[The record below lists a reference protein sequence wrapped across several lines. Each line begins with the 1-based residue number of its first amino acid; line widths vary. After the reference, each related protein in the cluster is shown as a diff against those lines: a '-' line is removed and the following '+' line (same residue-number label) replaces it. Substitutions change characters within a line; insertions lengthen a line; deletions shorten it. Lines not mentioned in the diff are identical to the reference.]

1 MATDVTDNRINLFGR
16 SIYFGWVIVA
26 VCTLTMG
33 VAYGVMYSFSVFFK
47 PIAAHFQWSRSTV
60 SSIYALALI
69 FRGTVSI
76 GIGWLADRYG
86 PIKLTA
92 LCGLLTGIGLILVS
106 RVGELW
112 QFYIAYGV
120 ITATGLSGAFTIGSA
135 VTARWFTKGRGLALG
150 FMAAGSGMG
159 TLLIVPTAEYLIGLF
174 DWSTV
179 FLLFGIGSGL
189 IITGTAFA
197 LKPSPTGQVRLSTGS
212 QKPARILE
220 AGKSLK
226 EALFSREMP
235 LLIIIFSAFIF
246 CLQMV
251 MIHLVNYATDI
262 GIDGMHAAGY
272 ISLIGVV
279 SIGGRLLMGS
289 ISDRIGSHHS
299 LTICSLL
306 LMVSMAWLIFAAG
319 PLKFW
324 VFAIVF
330 GFAYGGQI
338 PLIPIFICEI
348 FGTRAMASLIG
359 VLLFIGTMGG
369 GLGAWIG
376 GKVHD
381 STHSYLPAFAVA
393 LAAGFVTLTFGL
405 ILKHMNRKPRAC
417 VEVPTGDLP

>member
-1 MATDVTDNRINLFGR
+1 MAADMPDNRINFFGH
-16 SIYFGWVIVA
+16 SIYYGWVIVA

-47 PIAAHFQWSRSTV
+47 PIAAHFHWNRSTV

-112 QFYIAYGV
+112 QFYIAYGL

-150 FMAAGSGMG
+150 FVAAGSGMG
-159 TLLIVPTAEYLIGLF
+159 TLLLVPTAEYLIGLF
-174 DWSTV
+174 DWTTV

-197 LKPSPTGQVRLSTGS
+197 LKPSPAERVTVLTDLRRS
-212 QKPARILE
+212 ARIME
-220 AGKSLK
+220 TGKSLK
-226 EALFSREMP
+226 AALFSKEMP
-235 LLIIIFSAFIF
+235 MLIIIFSAFIF

-279 SIGGRLLMGS
+279 SIGGRLLMGI
-289 ISDRIGSHHS
+289 ISDRIGTHHS

-306 LMVSMAWLIFAAG
+306 LMVSMAWLIFTTG
-319 PLKFW
+319 SLKFW

-338 PLIPIFICEI
+338 PLIPIFVCEI
-348 FGTRAMASLIG
+348 FGTKAMASLIG

-381 STHSYLPAFAVA
+381 STHSYLPAFAAA
-393 LAAGFVTLTFGL
+393 LAAGFVTLSFGL
-405 ILKHMNRKPRAC
+405 ILKHMNKKPRTCIEIPAG
-417 VEVPTGDLP
+417 ELS